1 MPFALLYKEE
11 RLHGNL
17 SNLTGTLFLFI
28 FICLVFGLK
37 LFHLLRFTNELREQ
51 TNKKVSAS
59 LLNHVITICTG
70 FHSTEKLKEVEEFF
84 ASRTTKEMERT
95 VKNRLEAIKTNIN
108 TLDKQTDSTVAYFKQ
123 NYAS

>member
-1 MPFALLYKEE
+1 MYPLNAVCSTLQGREAAWKFIQSNWYIIFLLAKI
-11 RLHGNL
+11 
-17 SNLTGTLFLFI
+17 S
-28 FICLVFGLK
+28 
-37 LFHLLRFTNELREQ
+37 TNELREQ

-70 FHSTEKLKEVEEFF
+70 FHSTDKLREVEEFF

-108 TLDKQTDSTVAYFKQ
+108 TLDKQTESTVAYFKQ
-123 NYAS
+123 NYSS